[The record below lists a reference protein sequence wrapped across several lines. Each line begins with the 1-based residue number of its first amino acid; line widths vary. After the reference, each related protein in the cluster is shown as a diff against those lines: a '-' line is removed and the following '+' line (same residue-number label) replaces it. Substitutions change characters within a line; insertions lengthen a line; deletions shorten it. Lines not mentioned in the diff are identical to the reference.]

1 MATSPPDT
9 DVVILGA
16 GPAGSCCALRLL
28 QLGYRV
34 TLVERARFPRAQ
46 IGESLTPGIGGILD
60 LLGVRAQVDALPR
73 SAGAAW
79 LVWEHADPA
88 PRAAAH
94 GNAMVD
100 RASFDEV
107 LFQAV
112 AQRGGRCLQ
121 GAGMT
126 ALSGTPGA
134 WQVRLATAH
143 GIDTVAARFV
153 VDATGRRNTDGALRT
168 ASAAPLLALWTDLER
183 GPCANLV
190 EACPDGWLWGAARP
204 DGRFRIMAFGDP
216 AGVRGQRPDRWLA
229 AQLARSRLFP
239 VAAGAVRPGAVQA
252 CAATPAF
259 SEAAWQPGVVR
270 TGDAAFCID
279 PLSSSGVEKAMRC
292 SLQAAVAVHTVLA
305 DAADES
311 LARTFYEHRL
321 AESIATHRAWAQR
334 YYNMAWPDD
343 ASPFWR
349 ARRQDFAIT
358 PKSGSTLARL
368 VAHTPAPARA
378 PAPEP
383 GRLLRGAVRRCDAL
397 DVVDEPC
404 VVDDRIQ
411 LRRAIAH
418 PNLPRPVAFVE
429 GAEIVPLLD
438 VLAAVPL
445 LETAVELWSYRMPPA
460 RATRIAAWLCEQRLV
475 RAVG

>member
-1 MATSPPDT
+1 MATSRRDT
-9 DVVILGA
+9 DVVVLGA

-46 IGESLTPGIGGILD
+46 IGESLTPGIAGILD
-60 LLGVRAQVDALPR
+60 LLGVRAQADALPR
-73 SAGAAW
+73 MAGPAW

-88 PRAAAH
+88 PRAAA
-94 GNAMVD
+94 GANAMVD

-107 LFQAV
+107 LFRAV
-112 AQRGGRCLQ
+112 AARGGRCLQ
-121 GAGMT
+121 AAAMAG
-126 ALSGTPGA
+126 LSGAPGA

-143 GIDTVAARFV
+143 GIETVGARFV
-153 VDATGRRNTDGALRT
+153 VDATGRRNSGGAMRT
-168 ASAAPLLALWTDLER
+168 PTAAQLLALWTDLDR
-183 GPCANLV
+183 GPCAHLV

-204 DGRFRIMAFGDP
+204 DGRFRIMAFADP
-216 AGVRGQRPDRWLA
+216 ASVRGRDAERWLA
-229 AQLARSRLFP
+229 AQLARSRLFA
-239 VAAGAVRPGAVQA
+239 VAAGALRPGAVHA

-279 PLSSSGVEKAMRC
+279 PLSSSGVEKALRF

-305 DAADES
+305 DAGDEN

-321 AESIATHRAWAQR
+321 AESVATHRAWAQR
-334 YYNMAWPDD
+334 YYRMAWPDD

-349 ARRQDFAIT
+349 ARRDDFVMT
-358 PKSGSTLARL
+358 PKGGSALARL
-368 VAHTPAPARA
+368 VAGTPVPAPGPAAA
-378 PAPEP
+378 P
-383 GRLLRGAVRRCDAL
+383 GMLLRGEVRRCDAL
-397 DVVDEPC
+397 AIIDEPC
-404 VVDDRIQ
+404 VVDDRVQ
-411 LRRAIAH
+411 LRRAVAH

-438 VLAAVPL
+438 VLAAVPR

-460 RATRIAAWLCEQRLV
+460 RAARIAAWLCEQRLV
-475 RAVG
+475 RAAG